1 MKKYHKINPFWTYSR
16 SERLG
21 IAILTIG
28 ILTNAMI
35 KWQNSVLLK
44 EKIHQINTEVIA
56 QPSVKDTIPV
66 KPKDEPKSEEQ
77 SLTHYKPKKKKIR
90 KINLAISTAEDL
102 IEQNIDSSL
111 SHKIIQEKDNY
122 NSWRSLC
129 INDPKCKQ
137 LLDNKQLYYWID
149 QSTLKID
156 INEADSTT
164 FKQLKGI
171 GSVLSKRIIKYR
183 TKLGGFI
190 HTKQLQEVWGL
201 NPETF
206 DQIST
211 KIFIGKKPDK
221 LILNKHP
228 KQFTNHPYLPYS
240 TKDKIVNYLKFNSK
254 DTIYIKELNL
264 PYLSDTVIIKLSD
277 YFE

>member
-28 ILTNAMI
+28 ILINAVF

-44 EKIHQINTEVIA
+44 EKIHKINTEII
-56 QPSVKDTIPV
+56 VKTIIEDTLPA
-66 KPKDEPKSEEQ
+66 EPKSKPIYKEQ
-77 SLTHYKPKKKKIR
+77 GHSFFKSKEKKTT
-90 KINLAISTAEDL
+90 KINLAISNAEDL

-111 SHKIIQEKDNY
+111 SHKIIQQKDNY
-122 NSWRSLC
+122 NSWRNLC
-129 INDPKCKQ
+129 LNDPKCKE

-149 QSTLKID
+149 QSSLKID

-190 HTKQLQEVWGL
+190 NTKQLLEVWGL
-201 NPETF
+201 SPETF
-206 DQIST
+206 EQIST
-211 KIFIGKKPDK
+211 KVFIGKKPNK
-221 LILNKHP
+221 VFINKHP
-228 KQFTNHPYLPYS
+228 EKFTNHPYLPYT
-240 TKDKIVNYLKFNSK
+240 TKDKISNFLKFNLK
-254 DTIYIKELNL
+254 DTIYIEELDL
-264 PYLSDTVIIKLSD
+264 PYLSDATILKLSD

>member
-28 ILTNAMI
+28 ILTNAMF

-44 EKIHQINTEVIA
+44 EKIRKINTEVIA
-56 QPSVKDTIPV
+56 QPTVKDSLPEEPNH
-66 KPKDEPKSEEQ
+66 KPRSKEQ
-77 SLTHYKPKKKKIR
+77 SLTYSKPPKNKIR
-90 KINLAISTAEDL
+90 KINLALSTAEDL
-102 IEQNIDSSL
+102 IKQNIDSSL
-111 SHKIIQEKDNY
+111 SYKIIQEKDNY

-149 QSTLKID
+149 QSTLQID

-183 TKLGGFI
+183 IKLGGFI
-190 HTKQLQEVWGL
+190 HTKQLLEVWGL
-201 NPETF
+201 SPETF
-206 DQIST
+206 DQIRT

-221 LILNKHP
+221 LFLNMHP
-228 KQFTNHPYLPYS
+228 KQFTNHPYLPY
-240 TKDKIVNYLKFNSK
+240 TTRNKITNYLKFNTK
-254 DTIYIKELNL
+254 DTIYIKELDL
-264 PYLSDTVIIKLSD
+264 PYLSDTTIIKLSD